1 MNIFLRKSFR
11 TDEVDEVGVV
21 DDVEGERGSDEFGS
35 DQVGL
40 NIISLEK
47 APS

>member
-11 TDEVDEVGVV
+11 TDEVDEV
-21 DDVEGERGSDEFGS
+21 DVEGERGSDEFGS